1 MASCR
6 DVNCGYFGTKSKVI
20 GQVDEELWHHV
31 EYLTVV
37 ILVQKVR

>member
-6 DVNCGYFGTKSKVI
+6 VLNCGHCGTKSKVI

-37 ILVQKVR
+37 IVVQKVR